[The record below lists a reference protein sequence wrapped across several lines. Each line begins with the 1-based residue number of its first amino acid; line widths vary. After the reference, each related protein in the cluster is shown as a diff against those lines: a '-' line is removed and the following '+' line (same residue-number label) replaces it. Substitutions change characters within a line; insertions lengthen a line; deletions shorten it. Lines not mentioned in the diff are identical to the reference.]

1 MGDDLLTAI
10 GLMLTQLRVARRAL
24 EDIERSTAR
33 YNSFAFASALSAG
46 ASFGAPPMFGGALK
60 VWIVNIN
67 DLAPGAGGGF
77 LEQLLG
83 GLGRFLGGLG
93 GGALGGILGGW
104 KLPDMIG
111 QIQKIAD
118 TVERILIR
126 LGVDLSGAAKKD
138 TGKKTEEPGLLDT
151 LNQWIGVMKAF
162 TGLFQAGAG
171 KPEEAQKTADSLT
184 PGAERWLAIVKSA
197 SELMNGIDRVVQGL
211 IFLVPI
217 VVGALAELITRLD
230 TIKLAILDLLQFLLQ
245 ELFILRGVLLVTIYD
260 TLSAAAK
267 LASSILGILSVAMNS
282 IAASIFKILQ
292 DIFDAAIATIKF
304 LSDGLQNTV
313 DTVARWLVDTIG
325 DVLFSIGDSIV
336 FREIVHIV
344 DVLPAILPPLVYAI
358 RGEDAFKALDT
369 AALTA
374 AAGKTV
380 AGPAA
385 PGTPGAR
392 RSAGLVSPPL
402 ISTTLTPPADFATL
416 SATVGTALSDVN
428 AQLKSTFGTATGA
441 LNIMSQQLD
450 DAAKDK
456 TFTDGLK
463 LHTDEVRANS
473 KTLADALK
481 LAQDQAIA
489 NAKAERPKT
498 GLDVIAKAYEDWLA
512 GNGLQSL
519 LTNVT
524 EYFKKSAA
532 ADVFK
537 DKAVGPSAI
546 DRPRATVDIQDVVIE
561 LEPPAPPQ
569 PGPKEGELIAKEP
582 GLTRDDLLKMLAE
595 LSHELTERGFKFAPG
610 SLIMQV

>member
-67 DLAPGAGGGF
+67 DLAPGAGDGF

-282 IAASIFKILQ
+282 IAASIFRILQ

-416 SATVGTALSDVN
+416 SSTVGTALSDVN
-428 AQLKSTFGTATGA
+428 AQLKNTFGTATGA

-463 LHTDEVRANS
+463 QHTDEVRANS

-524 EYFKKSAA
+524 EYFKKSAV

-610 SLIMQV
+610 SLIMQI